1 MVKAFDLIAGLTPT
15 TTIRM
20 LANIQDDELL
30 RKLFAFIVCETAG
43 GLSKFPTKSHRTEIA
58 KEFHK
63 RGTSLSALSEILNI
77 NTKYLKYGVRNE
89 TN

>member
-43 GLSKFPTKSHRTEIA
+43 GLSEFPTKAHKLELA
-58 KEFHK
+58 KEFQS
-63 RGTSLSALSEILNI
+63 RGVPCDTLAEVLKLNI
-77 NTKYLKYGVRNE
+77 KHLKYGVKK
-89 TN
+89 

>member
-43 GLSKFPTKSHRTEIA
+43 GLSEFPTKSHRVEIT
-58 KEFHK
+58 KEFIN
-63 RGTSLSALSEILNI
+63 RGVDASTMIDILDI
-77 NTKYLKYGVRNE
+77 SKKTIQRLKNE

>member
-1 MVKAFDLIAGLTPT
+1 MVKAFDLIVGLTPT

-20 LANIQDDELL
+20 LANIQDDDLL

-43 GLSKFPTKSHRTEIA
+43 GLSEFPTKSHRVEITR
-58 KEFHK
+58 EFMH
-63 RGTSLSALSEILNI
+63 RGVDASTMIELLDISKKTIQR
-77 NTKYLKYGVRNE
+77 LKNE